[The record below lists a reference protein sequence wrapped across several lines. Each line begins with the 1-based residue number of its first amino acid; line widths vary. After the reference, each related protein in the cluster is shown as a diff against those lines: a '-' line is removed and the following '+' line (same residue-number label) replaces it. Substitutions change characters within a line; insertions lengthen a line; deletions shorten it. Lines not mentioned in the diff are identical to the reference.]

1 MRSCANSIERIHPT
15 AREFEPARDMPAPD
29 SSTRPGVSLL
39 FVQRWA
45 ATERRQSLVFRGW
58 APSHIG
64 NAIAANAGPA
74 TWSGHPLVGL
84 LDFALLALWMV
95 NNYGP
100 NAPLAVDR
108 KLAAMERR
116 HASQS
121 HIEIWCQ
128 IARAVLAI
136 IDTKP
141 RGPLS
146 VN

>member
-1 MRSCANSIERIHPT
+1 
-15 AREFEPARDMPAPD
+15 
-29 SSTRPGVSLL
+29 
-39 FVQRWA
+39 
-45 ATERRQSLVFRGW
+45 
-58 APSHIG
+58 
-64 NAIAANAGPA
+64 
-74 TWSGHPLVGL
+74 
-84 LDFALLALWMV
+84 MV